1 MTLSK
6 LSWEEPTED
15 YIGWLVCFKST
26 DSNFYNFYSIIKE
39 VRGTQLLG
47 SFGYTEEEALN
58 PDKNNINSS
67 LTANYRSLGLDYK
80 IIPIR
85 KIF

>member
-1 MTLSK
+1 MLKIYYCKENNCFICESTVYG
-6 LSWEEPTED
+6 D
-15 YIGWLVCFKST
+15 VAGIG
-26 DSNFYNFYSIIKE
+26 D
-39 VRGTQLLG
+39 
-47 SFGYTEEEALN
+47 TEEEALN